1 MKDGLIC
8 FVGSFANSFGLYF
21 LKEWYHTDTFSVIE
35 TNSDLEQDFILKDKT
50 FHSCCPSFHIFWTQ
64 WSEKST

>member
-21 LKEWYHTDTFSVIE
+21 LKEWYHTDTFSVVE
-35 TNSDLEQDFILKDKT
+35 TISDLDLIKNKI
-50 FHSCCPSFHIFWTQ
+50 FHSCCSNFHIFWTQ
-64 WSEKST
+64 WSGKST